1 MIRTERLILRHFRVS
16 DAADVLEY
24 LETPAVHC
32 FYCMK
37 LDSLAEAEKELE
49 KRQKDDLY
57 FAITLKD
64 TGKIIGEIFAHP
76 ESADPENKTLDTFS
90 PCWMLNLV
98 YSGKGY
104 AYEAAHAFFDYLFKE
119 RGARRLYAYTED
131 TNFRSQHLCERLG
144 MRKEGLFKEFVSFIN
159 KPDGTPLYE
168 NTLQYAILKKEWEQ
182 A

>member
-1 MIRTERLILRHFRVS
+1 
-16 DAADVLEY
+16 
-24 LETPAVHC
+24 
-32 FYCMK
+32 
-37 LDSLAEAEKELE
+37 
-49 KRQKDDLY
+49 
-57 FAITLKD
+57 
-64 TGKIIGEIFAHP
+64 
-76 ESADPENKTLDTFS
+76 
-90 PCWMLNLV
+90 MLNLV